1 MVAPFPFSLTT
12 LFFLILFLFML
23 VKQWIRPKTRT
34 TIRNLPP
41 GPWKLPLIGNI
52 HQLSSLPHRSLQD
65 LATKHGPLMHLQL
78 GEVSAVVISSPRLA
92 KMVMTTHDLALANR
106 PRLLVAETLLYCSDI
121 GFSPYGGYLRQ
132 MRKICTE
139 ELLSA
144 SKVRYFRGI
153 RENEVSDLIEYI
165 KLSSGVPVNLSEKL
179 YDLTS
184 NITCKAAVGK
194 KCRDQE
200 VLMELMKDTTSL
212 AGGFDLADL
221 FPSIKLLH
229 VVSGMKPKLMKMH
242 RKIDDVLESIIR
254 ERRMASTEESEQ
266 RDEDLLDVLLRLEKT
281 GGLQFPITDDNIKAI
296 IFDMFTGSTET
307 SSTTVEWA
315 MAELMKNPIVMKKAQ
330 AELRQSLLKLNEKRR
345 FPHETRIQKLTYLK
359 MVIKE
364 TLRLH
369 PPSPLL
375 LPRESREP
383 CNIDGYNIPANTQ
396 VLVNAWALGRDH
408 QLCWD
413 ADLHAG
419 EIRTQFH

>member
-1 MVAPFPFSLTT
+1 
-12 LFFLILFLFML
+12 ML

-41 GPWKLPLIGNI
+41 GPWKLPLIRNI
-52 HQLSSLPHRSLQD
+52 HQLSSLAHRSLRD
-65 LATKHGPLMHLQL
+65 LATKHRPLMHLQL
-78 GEVSAVVISSPRLA
+78 GHVPAIVVSSPRQA

-153 RENEVSDLIEYI
+153 RENEVSDLIEYV

-179 YDLTS
+179 HDLTR
-184 NITCKAAVGK
+184 K

-221 FPSIKLLH
+221 LPSIKLLH

-242 RKIDDVLESIIR
+242 KKIDDVLESIIT

-266 RDEDLLDVLLRLEKT
+266 REEDLLDVLLRLEKT
-281 GGLQFPITDDNIKAI
+281 GGLQFPITD
-296 IFDMFTGSTET
+296 ET
-307 SSTTVEWA
+307 
-315 MAELMKNPIVMKKAQ
+315 
-330 AELRQSLLKLNEKRR
+330 LKLS
-345 FPHETRIQKLTYLK
+345 FL
-359 MVIKE
+359 
-364 TLRLH
+364 
-369 PPSPLL
+369 
-375 LPRESREP
+375 
-383 CNIDGYNIPANTQ
+383 
-396 VLVNAWALGRDH
+396 
-408 QLCWD
+408 
-413 ADLHAG
+413 
-419 EIRTQFH
+419 